1 MDARGAG
8 VLPGEDGCA
17 VAVARGR
24 GGLRLRQ
31 PATLSAPLFR
41 GRTRLRACSGRAR
54 TTASANHRAPDVAH
68 TETCRSRL
76 VAAEGDDRGCRRG
89 NGSVACRAGKW
100 SRLSRQVRPALDRAC
115 RRRRADAE
123 QDRGP
128 GRVGEADDAA
138 GTPGGVAR
146 DAAEAR
152 AQPGSCRVWLS
163 SGGAAP
169 PRAAPPR
176 GGHQAAR
183 LPSRAR
189 VLPATPRAVAR
200 RGKRRADA
208 GSRRSGSDRGWTGR
222 IGMRCLAANPLPQ
235 DERVGDPRAV
245 ARRGR
250 AEPVLGLVAADVPV
264 QGGRACSGSPRH
276 PASWAGAVRRHGEH
290 WLGAAAPSRCPSVA
304 TDVLAGGECAQSRTV
319 FPAGQVGAGR
329 ACPAIS
335 ASIGSAQ
342 PRRAGARSVVRHDHG
357 RSRCALRPRFLVTA
371 RRAGRAR
378 TAPRPPYA

>member
-1 MDARGAG
+1 MDARAG
-8 VLPGEDGCA
+8 WRAAG
-17 VAVARGR
+17 RGR
-24 GGLRLRQ
+24 MRRRRCPWARWPPP
-31 PATLSAPLFR
+31 PASPRRFQRPSSR

-54 TTASANHRAPDVAH
+54 TTESANHRAPDVEH

-76 VAAEGDDRGCRRG
+76 EAAEGDDRGCRRG

-115 RRRRADAE
+115 RRHRSDAE

-152 AQPGSCRVWLS
+152 AKPGSCRVWLS

-169 PRAAPPR
+169 PCAAPSP
-176 GGHQAAR
+176 GGHPIAR
-183 LPSRAR
+183 LPSRGR
-189 VLPATPRAVAR
+189 VLPATPQAVAR
-200 RGKRRADA
+200 RGKRRAEC
-208 GSRRSGSDRGWTGR
+208 RGLVSLEVIAHGKGGKACAVSPRT
-222 IGMRCLAANPLPQ
+222 PLPQ

-245 ARRGR
+245 ARRGC

-276 PASWAGAVRRHGEH
+276 PAPWAGPVRRHGEH
-290 WLGAAAPSRCPSVA
+290 WLGAAAPSRCPIGRNGRGRRRRA
-304 TDVLAGGECAQSRTV
+304 RLPC
-319 FPAGQVGAGR
+319 FPVESAAAGR
-329 ACPAIS
+329 CMGDIG
-335 ASIGSAQ
+335 SIGSAR
-342 PRRAGARSVVRHDHG
+342 PRRAGARSVVRHDRG
-357 RSRCALRPRFLVTA
+357 RSRRALRPRFLVTA

-378 TAPRPPYA
+378 TAPRPPCA